1 MDPVPAESP
10 DRGTPEEAVQRVQ
23 VVKDEFQRSRG
34 SLDHVAMLA
43 AEDRSWI
50 ARRIIWIFTA
60 VIGVV
65 LLLYFIS
72 GLQSGQWGNAAT
84 QAADLVKSVILPV
97 VTLVLGFYF
106 GSRSGKG

>member
-1 MDPVPAESP
+1 MPDNLVQEVPVVE
-10 DRGTPEEAVQRVQ
+10 
-23 VVKDEFQRSRG
+23 DEIERSIG
-34 SLDHVAMLA
+34 SVHEIAMLA

-50 ARRIIWIFTA
+50 ARRIIWIFIA
-60 VIGVV
+60 VVGVV
-65 LLLYFIS
+65 LLLYFIA
-72 GLQSGQWGNAAT
+72 GFQTGQWSNAAG